1 MVRRTDL
8 SRPYVRIAPNTDPQR
23 AIDFLYDNPIEGA
36 SRRYGRE
43 MAGDGLGTAKQHAA
57 EIKLQKPQFAEDQCG
72 PGYCPSTPR
81 SWIHG
86 GDATS
91 RPGFDHSPARGKERR

>member
-8 SRPYVRIAPNTDPQR
+8 SRPYVRIEPNTDPKP
-23 AIDFLYDNPIEGA
+23 ALDWIYDNPRPGD
-36 SRRYGRE
+36 SRHYGKPL
-43 MAGDGLGTAKQHAA
+43 AGDGLVDARQHAR
-57 EIKLQKPQFAEDQCG
+57 EIRLQKPQDIENQHG
-72 PGYCPSTPR
+72 KGYCPSTPR

-91 RPGFDHSPARGKERR
+91 RPGFDHSPKRGSERR